1 MKSEDVINDIIREFE
16 YLETYGFKR
25 STSTVLEHRVATAFL
40 GEDFNI
46 LLWFEY
52 MAEDFDFSLIDV
64 KDPSKHCQFW
74 KLIERYSPDGFD
86 YEDIKPRYGEPY
98 KPKLH
103 NLATKFEK
111 IVPIILKKEK
121 SELFAQ

>member
-1 MKSEDVINDIIREFE
+1 MNSQEVINDIIREFE
-16 YLETYGFKR
+16 YLKSFGFKP
-25 STSTVLEHRVATAFL
+25 STSTVLEHRVSTAFL

-52 MAEDFDFSLIDV
+52 MVEDFDFSLIDV
-64 KDPSKHCQFW
+64 KDPSQHCQFW
-74 KLIERYSPDGFD
+74 KLIERYSSDEFN
-86 YEDIKPRYGEPY
+86 YKEIKPRYGEPY

-111 IVPIILKKEK
+111 VLPVILAKEK
-121 SELFAQ
+121 SELFAK